1 MTAEQITD
9 DDKILVDHLNQEL
22 IGTEVNGELNGK
34 ESTAKITLVKLW
46 KLGWIKIFVKT
57 KEGQNLIISMEIK
70 V

>member
-1 MTAEQITD
+1 MNAEQIPD

-34 ESTAKITLVKLW
+34 ESTAKITLVKLCRI
-46 KLGWIKIFVKT
+46 GWIKIFAKT
-57 KEGQNLIISMEIK
+57 SEGQNLIVSMEIN